1 MVTPLI
7 GGIGNWGEL
16 GQPAT
21 FSSTAHCLPPTAYR
35 LRIAERPATMGYL
48 ALTLGAGKSNILG
61 LLNKIC
67 WYHGRVLSAES
78 ADALGL
84 DGSKCLL
91 FRAISGRIRFAGV
104 KARRALSVWDL
115 GRRTAAIVASSPTL
129 TKPL

>member
-1 MVTPLI
+1 PPI
-7 GGIGNWGEL
+7 
-16 GQPAT
+16 
-21 FSSTAHCLPPTAYR
+21 FLPPPPP
-35 LRIAERPATMGYL
+35 LPPPSPPFLSSLPPATMGYL